1 MVCVRVCVMCARAV
15 LGVSGAYPIYL
26 SVHILS
32 TPYPCIYTDQP
43 LRAHQHVLV
52 HHLERVAGHP
62 HAPHRSPR
70 GRTPF

>member
-52 HHLERVAGHP
+52 HHLA
-62 HAPHRSPR
+62 A
-70 GRTPF
+70 RTQTLTVPLTVPLP